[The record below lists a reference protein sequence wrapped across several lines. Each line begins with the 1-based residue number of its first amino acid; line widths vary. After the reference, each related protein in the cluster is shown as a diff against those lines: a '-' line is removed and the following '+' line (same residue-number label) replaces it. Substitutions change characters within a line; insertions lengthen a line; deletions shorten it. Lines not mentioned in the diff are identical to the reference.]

1 MEKVQQKVSD
11 VSFTFYTTKK
21 QKVGLLQYN
30 TEQKNIFEKI
40 TMIKHRHAQRTI

>member
-11 VSFTFYTTKK
+11 
-21 QKVGLLQYN
+21 KVGLLQYN
-30 TEQKNIFEKI
+30 TEQKSIFEKI